1 MATTTTASDRVLSID
16 IFRGLTILTM
26 IFVNDVAGVRN
37 IPDWM
42 KHFPPEGDGMTFVD
56 LVFPAFLFIV
66 GMSIPFAIA
75 NRRRKGD
82 STRAVWKHILVR
94 TAGLLTL
101 GVFMV
106 NIHGFNEAVV
116 GMSRN
121 LWELLMFVSVVLIWN
136 VYPRATGVQQK
147 LFRLLRWCG
156 VALLIGLAVI
166 YRSGTPADLQ
176 WMHTSWWGIL
186 GLIGWAYLTACAV
199 YLLFGAGQAALMGML
214 GVCIALFVGDASHAL
229 DAPLYYVKQFLAV
242 GPHIGGHVMITT
254 AGMIVSVLFLD
265 GSPIQDPMKRIR
277 WIVVFGLMMTVVGYL
292 FRPLY
297 GVSKNAATPAWCLYS
312 AACCCYLFAA
322 LYWLVDVKKISRW
335 ANVVRPAG
343 ANPLLAYILP
353 DIVYVLLSLFGVHVL
368 SQYFGDGIIGIA
380 RSMIFAVAMVWLTV
394 ALNKAGIRLHL

>member
-1 MATTTTASDRVLSID
+1 MTIHSNASDRVLSID

-37 IPDWM
+37 IPDWL

-75 NRRRKGD
+75 KRRQKGD
-82 STRAVWKHILVR
+82 TTSALWKHILVR

-106 NIHGFNEAVV
+106 NIHGYNDAFVS
-116 GMSRN
+116 MSRN
-121 LWELLMFVSVVLIWN
+121 VWELLVFTAAILVWN
-136 VYPRATGVQQK
+136 VYPHASGV
-147 LFRLLRWCG
+147 RHSIYRVLRWIG
-156 VALLIGLAVI
+156 VAVLIGLAVI
-166 YRSGTPADLQ
+166 YRSGTSADIQ

-186 GLIGWAYLTACAV
+186 GLIGWAYLTACTV
-199 YLLFGAGQAALMGML
+199 YMIFGAQQAALVGML
-214 GVCIALFVGDASHAL
+214 GVFIALFVGDASHAL
-229 DAPLYYVKQFLAV
+229 DAPFYYVKQYLAL
-242 GPHIGGHVMITT
+242 GPHIGGHAMITT
-254 AGMIVSVLFLD
+254 AGMVVSSLFLD
-265 GSPIQDPMKRIR
+265 ASSVKEPSRRIG
-277 WIVVFGLMMTVVGYL
+277 WILVFGALMLAAGYL

-297 GVSKNAATPAWCLYS
+297 GISKNAATPAWCLYS
-312 AACCCYLFAA
+312 AAFCCFIFAC
-322 LYWLVDVKKISRW
+322 LYWIVDVKKMVRW
-335 ANVVRPAG
+335 AVFVRPAG

-368 SQYFGDGIIGIA
+368 SQYFGEGIIGII
-380 RSMIFAVAMVWLTV
+380 RSLVFSVAMVWLTV